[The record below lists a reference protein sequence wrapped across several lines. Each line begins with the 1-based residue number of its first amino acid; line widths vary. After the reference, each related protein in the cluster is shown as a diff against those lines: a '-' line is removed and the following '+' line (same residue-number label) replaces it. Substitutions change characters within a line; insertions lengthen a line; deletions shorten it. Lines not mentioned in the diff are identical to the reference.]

1 MKRSG
6 SQLRSLVFEI
16 RNRRRRF
23 RVGSQTTLPE
33 CGLRT
38 PGVGPIEVFY
48 VLRALMRSPT
58 SR

>member
-6 SQLRSLVFEI
+6 SQLRSLIFEI
-16 RNRRRRF
+16 RNRRRCF

-33 CGLRT
+33 CGLRA
-38 PGVGPIEVFY
+38 PSVGPIGLFY
-48 VLRALMRSPT
+48 VLRALIRSPT